1 MGGLSRAIFGR
12 GELPERCIIYAGAY
26 LPKKEGAVR
35 GLFESWGKTKG
46 NWIKY
51 AYAKNAKKEIL
62 VIFNVYGGALLLEV
76 LHILKEGDIR
86 RIFFIGSMYAKALQ
100 IGTLVIPCSA
110 MDKAGLVMVDD
121 PGKIVTKPLAT
132 SFEEIKG
139 ALEGK
144 GMPYVQGKIA
154 SVPCVFHGIDH
165 VKEFIDKSE
174 DVLGVEAEVSTF
186 YHFTRKLGLKGYVLL
201 YVSDNRRYSIMS
213 EAKQVREVKRR
224 ALRSATQVALVIL
237 N

>member
-1 MGGLSRAIFGR
+1 MGVLSKAIFGR
-12 GELPERCIIYAGAY
+12 KELPESCMIYGGAY
-26 LPKKEGAVR
+26 LPRKEGVVR
-35 GLFESWGKTKG
+35 RLFESWGKTKG

-51 AYAKNAKKEIL
+51 AYAKRAGKEML
-62 VIFNVYGGALLLEV
+62 VVFNVYGGALLLEV
-76 LHILKEGDIR
+76 LQILREGGVR
-86 RIFFIGSMYAKALQ
+86 RVFFVGSMYAKALQ
-100 IGTLVIPCSA
+100 IGTLVIPSSA

-121 PGKIVTKPLAT
+121 PRKIVTKPLAT
-132 SFEEIKG
+132 SFEEIRG

-165 VKEFIDKSE
+165 VKEFVDKS
-174 DVLGVEAEVSTF
+174 DDILGVEAEVSTF
-186 YHFTRKLGLKGYVLL
+186 YHFTKKLGLRGYVLL

-213 EAKQVREVKRR
+213 EAKHVREVKRR
-224 ALRSATQVALVIL
+224 ALMSETQVALEIL